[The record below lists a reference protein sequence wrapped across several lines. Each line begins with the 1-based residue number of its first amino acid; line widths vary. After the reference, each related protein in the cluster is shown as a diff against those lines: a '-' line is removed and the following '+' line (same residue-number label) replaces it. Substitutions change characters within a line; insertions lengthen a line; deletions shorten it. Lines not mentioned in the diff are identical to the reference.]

1 MRKGYGLD
9 MKEANCVKEVL
20 WTTCRMTSNARG
32 FIIVRNNAM
41 RCKEMTMEPIENLSQ
56 IIVDIHNQRIKVME
70 YDSDQIDEIAKS
82 CKEQADKLGM
92 TKLIVYARHED
103 LSAWGKHGFVREGI
117 LEGCMNGQ
125 NAHMLRY
132 FVTSE
137 RGTPKNETLA
147 DEILQISLAKQAT
160 NSVCKELPDD
170 CRVRWAKLED
180 AEELAKLY
188 QVVFETYPTPMHDP
202 EYVRTTIQA
211 DTYYAVV
218 EAEGKIVCAASAE
231 VTPNWGSAE
240 MTDCATHPK
249 WLGKGL
255 LQHLFVALEQHMQEI
270 GISYLYTLT
279 RAHSAAMNVTAAK
292 MGYRYTGRLINNCVI
307 STGFEDMNI
316 WVKPLKAV
324 WN

>member
-1 MRKGYGLD
+1 
-9 MKEANCVKEVL
+9 
-20 WTTCRMTSNARG
+20 
-32 FIIVRNNAM
+32 
-41 RCKEMTMEPIENLSQ
+41 MTMEPIENLSQ

-70 YDSDQIDEIAKS
+70 YDSDQIDEIARS

-202 EYVRTTIQA
+202 EYVGTTIQA

-324 WN
+324 WD

>member
-1 MRKGYGLD
+1 M
-9 MKEANCVKEVL
+9 
-20 WTTCRMTSNARG
+20 
-32 FIIVRNNAM
+32 AM
-41 RCKEMTMEPIENLSQ
+41 ESIENHSQ

-70 YDSDQIDEIAKS
+70 YDSTQIDAIAKT
-82 CKEQADKLGM
+82 CKQQADKLGM

-103 LSAWGKHGFVREGI
+103 LSAWSTHGFIREGI
-117 LEGCMNGQ
+117 LEGCIQGQ

-137 RGTPKNETLA
+137 RGTPKNEPLA
-147 DEILQISLAKQAT
+147 DEIMQISLAKQADS
-160 NSVCKELPDD
+160 SVLKALPDD
-170 CRVRWAKLED
+170 CSVRWAKLQD
-180 AEELAKLY
+180 AEELANLY

-202 EYVRTTIQA
+202 EYVRNTMQA
-211 DTYYAVV
+211 NTHYAVV
-218 EAEGKIVCAASAE
+218 EVGGRIVCAASAE

-240 MTDCATHPK
+240 MTDCATHPD

-255 LQHLFVALEQHMQEI
+255 LQHLFVALEQHMQEM
-270 GISYLYTLT
+270 GIYYLYTIT

-316 WVKPLKAV
+316 WVKPLRAV
-324 WN
+324 WD